1 MALLILGTLRLPPEN
16 LIEAKRVMASMI
28 AASRGE
34 DGCIDYA
41 YAEDVADPGLIR
53 VSELWRDRDSLA
65 RHFAS
70 PHLATWRAAWPQL
83 GFTDRNL
90 LLYEVGDPEPV

>member
-41 YAEDVADPGLIR
+41 YAQDVADPGLIR
-53 VSELWRDRDSLA
+53 VSELWRPLR
-65 RHFAS
+65 
-70 PHLATWRAAWPQL
+70 P
-83 GFTDRNL
+83 
-90 LLYEVGDPEPV
+90 EVVRS